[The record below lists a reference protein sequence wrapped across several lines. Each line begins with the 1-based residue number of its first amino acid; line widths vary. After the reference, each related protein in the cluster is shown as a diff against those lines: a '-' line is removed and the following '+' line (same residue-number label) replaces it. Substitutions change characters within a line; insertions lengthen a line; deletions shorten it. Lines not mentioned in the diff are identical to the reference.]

1 MKNVACAFLLG
12 IGLIAVA
19 PYGPAVRAQVF
30 AEHESGGAK
39 SDSKQPQISGTTVGN
54 TGCAVLEKH
63 TPVKGPLL
71 ALGVIYARTQYV
83 VLDTFNCKLEKEKYT
98 GTDDIKALNQTAIN
112 DKIKLVVIPSH
123 YTDDQL
129 QQAKD
134 ICKAP
139 SGPQSSTPAAPATTP
154 PAGSP
159 SPQ

>member
-1 MKNVACAFLLG
+1 MRRLVSVFLLG
-12 IGLIAVA
+12 MSLITILIFV
-19 PYGPAVRAQVF
+19 PALRAQVF
-30 AEHESGGAK
+30 VAHESSGST

-83 VLDTFNCKLEKEKYT
+83 VLNTYNCKLEKDKYT

-123 YTDDQL
+123 YTDEEL
-129 QQAKD
+129 QRAQD

-139 SGPQSSTPAAPATTP
+139 SGAHSSPAAPP
-154 PAGSP
+154 PDKSA
-159 SPQ
+159 PQ